1 MLRALVA
8 VLLLANLGFWLWSTG
23 ALESLGW
30 APTRERDPARLALQV
45 GAETVRVLPAGS
57 VIAAAGSP
65 APTTAPTT
73 TATTAAAAAS
83 PASAAGAEVRDPVSQ
98 CLETGPL
105 ASAALASAER
115 ALLAGGIAEG
125 SWVRR
130 SVEQPAQ
137 YAVVLGPFHSNEAL
151 RNKREE
157 IARLRL
163 PLEAVSLPPATS
175 GAAAQPGLA
184 LGRYANRAAAE
195 TALAGYSQRGV
206 RTARVLALRLA
217 SSEVQLRIDSTTPAQ
232 AQQLRALSVELAD
245 AAFAPCAASGPA
257 PR

>member
-1 MLRALVA
+1 M
-8 VLLLANLGFWLWSTG
+8 
-23 ALESLGW
+23 
-30 APTRERDPARLALQV
+30 RDPL
-45 GAETVRVLPAGS
+45 
-57 VIAAAGSP
+57 
-65 APTTAPTT
+65 
-73 TATTAAAAAS
+73 
-83 PASAAGAEVRDPVSQ
+83 SQ

-137 YAVVLGPFHSNEAL
+137 YAVVLGPFNSNEAL

-163 PLEAVSLPPATS
+163 PLEAVSLPPATA
-175 GAAAQPGLA
+175 GAPAQPGLA
-184 LGRYANRAAAE
+184 LGRYASRAAADS
-195 TALAGYSQRGV
+195 ALAGYSQRGV
-206 RTARVLALRLA
+206 RTARVLALRPA

-232 AQQLRALSVELAD
+232 AQQLRALSVELAG
-245 AAFAPCAASGPA
+245 AAFAPCAASAPA

>member
-8 VLLLANLGFWLWSTG
+8 VLLLANLGFWLWSAG

-57 VIAAAGSP
+57 VIAAASSP
-65 APTTAPTT
+65 APA
-73 TATTAAAAAS
+73 TAAAGAS
-83 PASAAGAEVRDPVSQ
+83 PASAASAEVRDPLSQ

-125 SWVRR
+125 SWTRR
-130 SVEQPAQ
+130 SIEQPAQ
-137 YAVVLGPFHSNEAL
+137 YGVVLGPFNSNEAL

-163 PLEAVSLPPATS
+163 PLEAVSLPSATA
-175 GAAAQPGLA
+175 GEPAQPGLA
-184 LGRYANRAAAE
+184 LGRYASRAAADS
-195 TALAGYSQRGV
+195 ALASYSQRGV
-206 RTARVLALRLA
+206 RTARVLALRPA
-217 SSEVQLRIDSTTPAQ
+217 SSEVQLRMDSTTPAQ
-232 AQQLRALSVELAD
+232 AQQLRALSVELAG
-245 AAFAPCAASGPA
+245 AAFAPCAPG
-257 PR
+257 

>member
-57 VIAAAGSP
+57 VIAAASSP
-65 APTTAPTT
+65 APTT
-73 TATTAAAAAS
+73 TATTAAATAS
-83 PASAAGAEVRDPVSQ
+83 PASAAGAEVRDPLSQ

-137 YAVVLGPFHSNEAL
+137 YAVVLGPFNSNEAL

-163 PLEAVSLPPATS
+163 PLEAVSLPPATA
-175 GAAAQPGLA
+175 GAPAQPGLA
-184 LGRYANRAAAE
+184 LGRYASRAAADS
-195 TALAGYSQRGV
+195 ALAGYSQRGV
-206 RTARVLALRLA
+206 RTARVLALRPA
-217 SSEVQLRIDSTTPAQ
+217 SSEVQLRIDSTPPAQ
-232 AQQLRALSVELAD
+232 AQQLRALSVELAG
-245 AAFAPCAASGPA
+245 AAFAPCAASAPA